1 MAVKPGTVLCIMG
14 LTGDGKTAT
23 CESLDS
29 KDTVYF
35 NLEPAGN
42 PLPFLAKK
50 LRQFPVA
57 DPKELIAH
65 MLNAA
70 NSGKFKTI
78 IIDSQ
83 TVMMSVYE
91 VLYVSTA
98 SPKEKWDRWADY
110 GNLHSNFGLV
120 LGTIKALGINIVVL
134 NHMTYEKDEDGEV
147 TREYANIKGAS
158 AKIGIAAA
166 YTNIMRAKRMPTGTL
181 QSYKNPLLKIT
192 EDEEDMQVKYVLQ
205 TKPLRGEFTSCIC
218 ATKGVWG
225 KQHAFID
232 GDAKQALEY
241 LNKLNQ

>member
-1 MAVKPGTVLCIMG
+1 MATKPGTVLCIMG

-42 PLPFLAKK
+42 PLPFLANN
-50 LRQFPVA
+50 LRQFAVG
-57 DPKELIAH
+57 DPKEIIAH

-91 VLYVSTA
+91 VLYVATA
-98 SPKEKWDRWADY
+98 SQKETWNRWSDY
-110 GNLHSNFGLV
+110 ASLHSNFVLA
-120 LGTIKALGINIVVL
+120 LGTIKALGINVVVL
-134 NHMTYEKDEDGEV
+134 NHMTYERDEDGEV
-147 TREYANIKGAS
+147 IREYANIKGAS

-166 YTNIMRAKRMPTGTL
+166 YTNIVRAKRMPVAAL
-181 QSYKNPLLKIT
+181 QGYKNPLLKVT
-192 EDEEDMQVKYVLQ
+192 EDEEDMQMKYVLQ
-205 TKPLRGEFTSCIC
+205 TRPLRGEFTSCIC
-218 ATKGVWG
+218 ASKGVWD
-225 KQHAFID
+225 KQHAFVD
-232 GDAKQALEY
+232 GDAKQVLEY